1 MPIAD
6 FTAMDAMWICLAV
19 FLVVV
24 AVALAILLLRL
35 AGTAGRLTSLLASL
49 ELSAIP
55 LLNKASVSLDHVN
68 KQLGKVDL
76 VTDSAVDAADKADT
90 AVRAVSMAVTAP
102 VTKVSGLA
110 KGVSHGTSAF
120 MAGNDFKSSVAA
132 GRDAARRREREIG
145 EELDAGRPPCG
156 RGRCRRPAAT
166 RGSHGRRRGRRAG
179 LSDTPSAARDRR
191 GDGGSAERAS
201 GRAAAAQRLI
211 GTGERPGR
219 SDLQSD
225 RAHEPPATGGVSR
238 VLRRARARAPAVRV
252 ARPGYLRPLGPPDD
266 GRHAAPEAVLPRPGE
281 TARGPADHSPEMLSC
296 DRYRRS
302 RADCSPSH
310 VLRDARQLLD
320 GRLLQ
325 GRGDRPC
332 LGVRDGAHAP
342 SHRAP
347 LGDRVRGRPGARA
360 RRGRA
365 WPSPAGSASGYR
377 PTASAAC
384 RGPRTSGRRAR
395 RGRAAPARSSTSTAV
410 PSTAADATTALRAA
424 NATATSSSG
433 TSSSWSSTSTRTA
446 G

>member
-145 EELDAGRPPCG
+145 EELEQVD
-156 RGRCRRPAAT
+156 
-166 RGSHGRRRGRRAG
+166 RRAAEAAAG
-179 LSDTPSAARDRR
+179 APGSDDTPSAAPT
-191 GDGGSAERAS
+191 GGEAEGAPSAP
-201 GRAAAAQRLI
+201 
-211 GTGERPGR
+211 PG
-219 SDLQSD
+219 
-225 RAHEPPATGGVSR
+225 EPPQ
-238 VLRRARARAPAVRV
+238 
-252 ARPGYLRPLGPPDD
+252 
-266 GRHAAPEAVLPRPGE
+266 
-281 TARGPADHSPEMLSC
+281 
-296 DRYRRS
+296 RS
-302 RADCSPSH
+302 A
-310 VLRDARQLLD
+310 
-320 GRLLQ
+320 
-325 GRGDRPC
+325 
-332 LGVRDGAHAP
+332 
-342 SHRAP
+342 
-347 LGDRVRGRPGARA
+347 
-360 RRGRA
+360 
-365 WPSPAGSASGYR
+365 
-377 PTASAAC
+377 
-384 RGPRTSGRRAR
+384 
-395 RGRAAPARSSTSTAV
+395 
-410 PSTAADATTALRAA
+410 
-424 NATATSSSG
+424 
-433 TSSSWSSTSTRTA
+433 
-446 G
+446 